1 MVVCTACRY
10 TGIEYVE
17 AADCGCSGYGPFCGA
32 FAPRAQLDMSEQLG
46 HTVTILRI
54 MLQSLAWY
62 QAPFAL
68 DHRSACAVCS
78 LRLVNYFLNVLYHQG
93 AGTDVPLDAMLS
105 TSRPQEGFVFPIL
118 NRARKA
124 DHSLDEPC
132 ATNFARRFIKDQ
144 VPCIRDGTLG

>member
-1 MVVCTACRY
+1 
-10 TGIEYVE
+10 
-17 AADCGCSGYGPFCGA
+17 
-32 FAPRAQLDMSEQLG
+32 MSEQLG

-54 MLQSLAWY
+54 MLQSLSWY
-62 QAPFAL
+62 HAPFAL

-78 LRLVNYFLNVLYHQG
+78 LRLVNYFLNALYHQG

-118 NRARKA
+118 HRARKA